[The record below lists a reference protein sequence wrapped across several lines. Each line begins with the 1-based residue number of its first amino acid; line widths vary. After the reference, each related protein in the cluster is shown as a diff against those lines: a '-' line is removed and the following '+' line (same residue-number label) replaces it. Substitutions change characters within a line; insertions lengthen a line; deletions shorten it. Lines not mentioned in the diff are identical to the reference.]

1 MMMTARNVAVLGSLL
16 FLGCGDS
23 NSTTPTSTTPT
34 VVAPPSVTESFS
46 GALAVGAS
54 KFYSFSVAANGTVNL
69 TLTTLIANGQDSA
82 TPVAL
87 ALGAPGG
94 TACQANTT
102 VTIAAGA
109 TPQITGT
116 YPAGV
121 YCAMISDVGN
131 LSSPSTFTIA
141 IAHP

>member
-1 MMMTARNVAVLGSLL
+1 MLMTARTVAVLGSLL
-16 FLGCGDS
+16 LLGCGDS
-23 NSTTPTSTTPT
+23 NSSAPSSPTPTI
-34 VVAPPSVTESFS
+34 APPSFTESFS
-46 GALAVGAS
+46 GALAIGAS
-54 KFYSFSVAANGTVNL
+54 KFYSFSVGPNGTVNL
-69 TLTTLIANGQDSA
+69 TLTTLIENGQDSA
-82 TPVAL
+82 SQVAL

-94 TACQANTT
+94 TACRANTA
-102 VTIAAGA
+102 VTIAAGS

-131 LSSPSTFTIA
+131 LSTPSMFTIA